1 MFTTNLNQLTEINE
15 SYLMV
20 ELQTAIRRNGYVS
33 DSEIIASWQ
42 GDAKRIALTIDGT
55 TNFTIEYSEYAAT
68 LYDCRDC
75 PVLIGVVERDGIDF
89 EEVFA
94 TKVIC
99 TMERLA

>member
-1 MFTTNLNQLTEINE
+1 MFTTNFNRLIEINGG
-15 SYLMV
+15 YLMTG
-20 ELQTAIRRNGYVS
+20 LKTAIRLNSYAS
-33 DSEIIASWQ
+33 DSTITATRENSAN
-42 GDAKRIALTIDGT
+42 RITLTIDET

-68 LYDCRDC
+68 LYDWNDC
-75 PVLIGVVERDGIDF
+75 PVLLGTVEPNGIDF

>member
-1 MFTTNLNQLTEINE
+1 MFTTNFNRLTEINGG
-15 SYLMV
+15 YLMTG
-20 ELQTAIRRNGYVS
+20 LQTAIRLNGYVS
-33 DSEIIASWQ
+33 DSTITASRQ
-42 GDAKRIALTIDGT
+42 NNANRIALTIDET

-68 LYDCRDC
+68 LYDWDDY
-75 PVLIGVVERDGIDF
+75 PVLLGTVEPNGIDF

>member
-33 DSEIIASWQ
+33 DSEITASWQ
-42 GDAKRIALTIDGT
+42 GNANRIALTIDGT

-68 LYDCRDC
+68 LYDWDDC
-75 PVLIGVVERDGIDF
+75 PVLLGVVEPDGVNF
-89 EEVFA
+89 EEIFA
-94 TKVIC
+94 IETIR
-99 TMERLA
+99 TMESLA